1 MKKNVKKIMKIIRCI
16 KPWGYV
22 LLCPLCLYLFFW
34 LFPKLLPWLI
44 SFVYPSIDLSQEE
57 NSLLKNLGAWGDSY
71 GIYNALFSA
80 LAFIVVAYTLYLQQ
94 RNERKTT
101 IANRFYAMLDHK
113 EKLIE
118 DMSVYPIFIGKRN
131 VPKVAITGRSV
142 FVEYKIQLKY
152 LVRVVTEVSKQQN
165 LDLTDPDIAD
175 IAYAVFYYGV
185 TQKEFMKEYLR
196 DYDKVEILVDGI
208 VATLETAKYKK
219 YALHRPNQNYLSV
232 YFRNVYNMVKM
243 IDSSALL
250 SDVEKREYIKVLRAQ
265 FSNAELYVLF
275 FNLISRF
282 GKKWLDN
289 KYISKYE
296 LIQNLPIGYCDGYNP
311 KEYFEGIHF
320 ESEESTLST
329 FHEVVRTR

>member
-1 MKKNVKKIMKIIRCI
+1 MKNNLKNVLKSSGCI
-16 KPWGYV
+16 ALGFI
-22 LLCPLCLYLFFW
+22 LFFW
-34 LFPKLLPWLI
+34 GFPKVLPWLV
-44 SFVYPSIDLSQEE
+44 SVVYPSIKLSQGEFT
-57 NSLLKNLGAWGDSY
+57 LLKNLSAWGDSY
-71 GIYNALFSA
+71 GVYNTLFSA
-80 LAFIVVAYTLYLQQ
+80 LAFIAVAYTLYVQQ
-94 RNERKTT
+94 KNERKA
-101 IANRFYAMLDHK
+101 ILANRFYAMLSYK
-113 EKLIE
+113 EKMLE
-118 DMSVYPIFIGKRN
+118 EMSVYSVFIGKPDAKKDVVR
-131 VPKVAITGRSV
+131 GRSV
-142 FVEYKIQLKY
+142 FVEYKIQLKH

-165 LDLTDPDIAD
+165 LNLTDPDIAD
-175 IAYAVFYYGV
+175 IAYAVFYYGAI
-185 TQKEFMKEYLR
+185 QKDFMKEYLR

-243 IDSSALL
+243 IDSSELL

-311 KEYFEGIHF
+311 KEYFEDIHF